1 MHITDKQ
8 KESIKFSF
16 NGSKIRIIS
25 GYCSQLYLDDVTVK
39 IDGVEQS
46 IIWNYDRNTYNI
58 LVFEKT
64 GLEDKMHDVEI
75 INNKDL
81 DIVFDAIDID
91 DGTLVNQT
99 LSPTNVNAIVS
110 DSNIT
115 LNWDAVFRC
124 R

>member
-16 NGSKIRIIS
+16 NGSRIRIIS

-81 DIVFDAIDID
+81 DIVFFDAIDID
-91 DGTLVNQT
+91 DGTL
-99 LSPTNVNAIVS
+99 
-110 DSNIT
+110 
-115 LNWDAVFRC
+115 
-124 R
+124 